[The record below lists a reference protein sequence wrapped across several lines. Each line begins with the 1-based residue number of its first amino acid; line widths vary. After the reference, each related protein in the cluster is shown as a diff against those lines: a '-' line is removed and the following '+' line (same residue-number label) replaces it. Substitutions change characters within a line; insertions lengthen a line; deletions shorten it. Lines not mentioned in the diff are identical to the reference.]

1 MKQEEKK
8 KKTGSIATK
17 LTALAIAAMITVVTI
32 TSGAGAVLVGSK
44 MMNGRKDY
52 LGLATY
58 TIAVETSMMSEENTS
73 AETIQKLLDN
83 FKKENTAD
91 VTIFAYNE
99 RKFTTLEGVKVGS
112 TMDGEIWKA
121 IQYGDPY
128 FNKATYINGIKYYAY
143 YKPIMINGE
152 CVGAIFAGLPA
163 KEVDNSIGI
172 AMANMMMI
180 GILGNLIF
188 ITIFL
193 KFSRRIAMKL
203 SRLKQ
208 VIDILTANNLSVK
221 FERYTKMRDEIEEI
235 SNEAADF
242 TVQLH
247 GMIEDIAI
255 LADALDKVATILGEG
270 MMTANNSST
279 EISEA
284 GDSIAKGAENQTDD
298 TQNITE
304 RIEEMGRHIDNMK
317 DFVDILSAT
326 ATRMQ
331 KIEEETFKNMQ
342 LAERENTV
350 IKTDIEEVNK
360 QIDVTNQSM
369 EEIRGFVGT
378 INNIAKQTNLLSLNA
393 SIEAARAGEQGRGF
407 AVVAEEVK
415 NLAEQSA
422 KSATQIEETITTLL
436 NGYEMIIQ
444 KMLVTTENIQKQ
456 NEQIIKTKDAFVTLD
471 NDTKD
476 TAKQVEEITKAASSL
491 DNMKRYIVDS
501 ICSLSAVSEE
511 NSAAT
516 QQTTA
521 SVLQLNEII
530 AEAANSAQEVEEKAK
545 ALKEYVSIFKL

>member
-284 GDSIAKGAENQTDD
+284 VDSIAKGAENQTDD